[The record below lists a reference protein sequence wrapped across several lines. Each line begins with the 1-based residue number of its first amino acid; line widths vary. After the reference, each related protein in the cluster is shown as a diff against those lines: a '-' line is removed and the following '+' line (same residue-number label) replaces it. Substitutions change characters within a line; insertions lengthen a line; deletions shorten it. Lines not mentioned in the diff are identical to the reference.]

1 MKFLL
6 LTRHNASETELRPMS
21 EWDPADAEAHLAALR
36 AINEQLTE
44 SGELLVMQALADP
57 AAGRIVHGLDAG
69 TPIVTDGPYPESTEL
84 LAGYQ
89 LVDVVDEDRAIEIAA
104 QVAAAPGPG
113 GKPINNRIEV
123 RAVMFTWS

>member
-6 LTRHNASETELRPMS
+6 LTRHNASDTGVGPMA

-89 LVDVVDEDRAIEIAA
+89 LVDVVDEDRAVEIAA

-123 RAVMFTWS
+123 RAVMFQW

>member
-6 LTRHNASETELRPMS
+6 LTRHNASEADIRPMA

-89 LVDVVDEDRAIEIAA
+89 LVDVVDEDRALEIAA

-123 RAVMFTWS
+123 RAVMFSWA

>member
-6 LTRHNASETELRPMS
+6 LTRHNASDTDVSPMA

-89 LVDVVDEDRAIEIAA
+89 LVDVADEDRALEIAA

-123 RAVMFTWS
+123 RAVMFTWN

>member
-6 LTRHNASETELRPMS
+6 LTRHAASETDVPPMA

-36 AINEQLTE
+36 AINQQLTE
-44 SGELLVMQALADP
+44 TGELLTMQALADP
-57 AAGRIVHGLDAG
+57 ASARIVRGLDAG
-69 TPIVTDGPYPESTEL
+69 TPIVSDGPYPESAEL

-89 LVDVVDEDRAIEIAA
+89 LVDVVDEDRAVEIAA

-123 RAVMFTWS
+123 RAVMFQW

>member
-1 MKFLL
+1 VKFLL
-6 LTRHNASETELRPMS
+6 LTRHAASDNEVAPMS

-36 AINEQLTE
+36 AINAQLTE
-44 SGELLVMQALADP
+44 SGELLTMQALADP
-57 AAGRIVHGLDAG
+57 ASARIVHGLDAG

-84 LAGYQ
+84 FAGYQ
-89 LVDVVDEDRAIEIAA
+89 LLDVVDEDRAVEIAA

-123 RAVMFTWS
+123 RAVMFTWE

>member
-6 LTRHNASETELRPMS
+6 LVRHNASDTGVGPMA

-36 AINEQLTE
+36 AINSQLTE

-57 AAGRIVHGLDAG
+57 AAARIVRGLDAG

-89 LVDVVDEDRAIEIAA
+89 LVDVVDEDRAVEIAA

-113 GKPINNRIEV
+113 GKPVNNRIEV
-123 RAVMFTWS
+123 RAVMFQW

>member
-6 LTRHNASETELRPMS
+6 LTRHNACDTGVGPMA

-36 AINEQLTE
+36 AINAQLTE
-44 SGELLVMQALADP
+44 TGELLTMQALADP
-57 AAGRIVHGLDAG
+57 TSARIVHGLEAG
-69 TPIVTDGPYPESTEL
+69 TPLVSDGPYPESTEL

-89 LVDVVDEDRAIEIAA
+89 LVDVADEDRAVEIAA

-113 GKPINNRIEV
+113 GKPVNNRIEV
-123 RAVMFTWS
+123 RAVMFSW

>member
-6 LTRHNASETELRPMS
+6 LTRHHAAETDVPPMS

-36 AINEQLTE
+36 AINEQLTA
-44 SGELLVMQALADP
+44 SGELVTMQALADP
-57 AAGRIVHGLDAG
+57 ASARVVSGLADG
-69 TPIVTDGPYPESTEL
+69 VPIVSDGPYPESTEL
-84 LAGYQ
+84 FAGYQ
-89 LVDVVDEDRAIEIAA
+89 LVDVLDEDRAVEIAA

-123 RAVMFTWS
+123 RAVMFTWG

>member
-1 MKFLL
+1 VKFLL
-6 LTRHNASETELRPMS
+6 LTRHNASEADIRPMA

-89 LVDVVDEDRAIEIAA
+89 LVDVVDEDRALEIAA

-123 RAVMFTWS
+123 RAVMFSWA

>member
-6 LTRHNASETELRPMS
+6 LTRHNASDNAVSPMA

-44 SGELLVMQALADP
+44 SGELLMMQALADP

-89 LVDVVDEDRAIEIAA
+89 LIDVVDEDRAVEIAA

-123 RAVMFTWS
+123 RAVMFQW

>member
-1 MKFLL
+1 VKFLL
-6 LTRHNASETELRPMS
+6 LTRHAASDTEVAPMA

-36 AINEQLTE
+36 AINAQLTE
-44 SGELLVMQALADP
+44 SGELLTMQALADP
-57 AAGRIVHGLDAG
+57 ASARIVHGLDAG

-84 LAGYQ
+84 FAGYQ
-89 LVDVVDEDRAIEIAA
+89 LVDVVDEDRAVEIAA

-123 RAVMFTWS
+123 RAVMFTWE

>member
-6 LTRHNASETELRPMS
+6 LTRHNACDTGVGPMA

-36 AINEQLTE
+36 AINAQLTE
-44 SGELLVMQALADP
+44 TGELLTMQALADP
-57 AAGRIVHGLDAG
+57 ASARIVHGLEAG
-69 TPIVTDGPYPESTEL
+69 TPLVSDGPYPESTEL

-89 LVDVVDEDRAIEIAA
+89 LVDVADEDRAVEIAA

-113 GKPINNRIEV
+113 GKPVNNRIEV
-123 RAVMFTWS
+123 RAVMFSW

>member
-6 LTRHNASETELRPMS
+6 LTRHAASDTEVGPMS

-36 AINEQLTE
+36 AINAQLTE
-44 SGELLVMQALADP
+44 SGELLAMQALADP
-57 AAGRIVHGLDAG
+57 ASARIVHGLDAG

-84 LAGYQ
+84 FAGYQ
-89 LVDVVDEDRAIEIAA
+89 LVDVVDENRAVEIAA

-123 RAVMFTWS
+123 RAVMFTWE

>member
-1 MKFLL
+1 VKYLL
-6 LTRHNASETELRPMS
+6 LTRHNASETEVRPMA

-36 AINEQLTE
+36 AINSQLTE

-69 TPIVTDGPYPESTEL
+69 APIVTDGPYPESTEL

-89 LVDVVDEDRAIEIAA
+89 LVDVADEDRALEIAA

>member
-123 RAVMFTWS
+123 RAVMFQW

>member
-6 LTRHNASETELRPMS
+6 LTRHNACDPGVGPMA

-36 AINEQLTE
+36 AINAQLTE
-44 SGELLVMQALADP
+44 TGELLTMQALADP
-57 AAGRIVHGLDAG
+57 ASARIVRGLEAG
-69 TPIVTDGPYPESTEL
+69 TPIVSDGPYPESTEL

-89 LVDVVDEDRAIEIAA
+89 LVDVADEDRAVEIAA

-113 GKPINNRIEV
+113 GKPVNNRIEV
-123 RAVMFTWS
+123 RAVMFSW